1 MEKFYQFIERLGFT
15 LYENN
20 KYCKIGKS
28 YYLNNEIMEGTY
40 WFYETE
46 NYIMNIHDF
55 FIKKEHVMHTFP
67 DLSPFMSFCST
78 YIITGSGESFY
89 PYQTL
94 SSNSM
99 YINIVK
105 DIADSRFRCLMH
117 ANFPYITVGINF
129 KENIIDSFLADL
141 KKDKNFKISSMF
153 FDTKEMITAPIGKLA
168 TTILNCDMDS
178 FVAKFFLDAKA
189 KEWLSITLD
198 AYLKKEKLQSI
209 SDSDEYSIK
218 NVTNYI
224 NDHYALNISLEILEK
239 ISMMSKTK
247 LKNLFKQKYNMSI
260 TEYIQRKRMN
270 IAETLLITGNLDIK
284 AIAKS
289 VGYTS
294 HSKFTSYFKRY
305 KGIYPRDVKRL
316 GEKLE
321 NK

>member
-198 AYLKKEKLQSI
+198 AYLKKEKLQGI
-209 SDSDEYSIK
+209 SDSDEDSIK

-224 NDHYALNISLEILEK
+224 NDHYASDIPQKLLCEIAF
-239 ISMMSKTK
+239 MSKTS
-247 LKNLFKQKYNMSI
+247 LKEKFRKKYNMSI
-260 TEYIQRKRMN
+260 TEYIQRRR
-270 IAETLLITGNLDIK
+270 ITVAEHILISADLKISEVAK
-284 AIAKS
+284 A

-294 HSKFTSYFKRY
+294 HSRFSCLFKKYTGMFPNDFR
-305 KGIYPRDVKRL
+305 KAGFL
-316 GEKLE
+316 Q
-321 NK
+321 